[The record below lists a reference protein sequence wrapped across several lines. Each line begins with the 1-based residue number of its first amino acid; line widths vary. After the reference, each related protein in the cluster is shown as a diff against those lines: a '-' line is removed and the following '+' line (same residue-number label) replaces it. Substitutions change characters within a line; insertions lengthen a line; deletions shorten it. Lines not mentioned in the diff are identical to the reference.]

1 MCLQLQSGVTPGPA
15 GYEPECWY
23 RRPRQCSNNFAR
35 YETGDQPQL
44 GTRRIQVLR
53 QIEQNINSYC
63 MIFITGNNGRET
75 VS

>member
-1 MCLQLQSGVTPGPA
+1 MRLQLQSGVTPGPA

-23 RRPRQCSNNFAR
+23 RRPRQCDNNAAR
-35 YETGDQPQL
+35 YETGDQPHL

-53 QIEQNINSYC
+53 QIEQNINC
-63 MIFITGNNGRET
+63 MNFITGNNGREK